1 MICNIKTLV
10 GASLLCVA
18 ATAQAQ
24 PADTMQ
30 VTDYSTFYETQVNS
44 ASCGGYW
51 DERRVWVCDYRT
63 QLVNV
68 SYKKCHYKLTAK
80 HSAVTA
86 PAWDT
91 RTVLSNQSCPAN
103 WTIPGPDH
111 YAPGGVY
118 VHQHNSYFTQQEQQR
133 VPYNCRWET
142 RSVWVP
148 NSGNY
153 CPIAP
158 QQ

>member
-1 MICNIKTLV
+1 MKIYHAV
-10 GASLLCVA
+10 
-18 ATAQAQ
+18 
-24 PADTMQ
+24 
-30 VTDYSTFYETQVNS
+30 
-44 ASCGGYW
+44 
-51 DERRVWVCDYRT
+51 
-63 QLVNV
+63 V
-68 SYKKCHYKLTAK
+68 SYIEICA
-80 HSAVTA
+80 A
-86 PAWDT
+86 PTWDT